1 MKSVSRY
8 LLILGLGLALTA
20 PACKKKPSGSREAQ
34 QASTAN
40 EPLASAFVLKT
51 AIAIQAAPEARAKAL
66 VALPIGSA
74 VEIYATRVA
83 DLKTPD
89 KAFWYKVKYAAAGAA
104 APVEGFISERE
115 EVLRENLLV
124 FNKKTEERVT
134 TEDAEGKSIEKVG
147 VPGVMATTSVNLR
160 KSPAM
165 NGAVIRQLKNGE
177 VLKVLAVSASTVEI
191 DKRRAEWYLVSD
203 AQGQTGYCFGGYMLA
218 GLYDELAELQGV
230 GFRFI
235 HGWATVT
242 GKNAHALRSP
252 LGADTFNLGSL
263 PMAESDKMTSDLKQG
278 TILQIDGETTK
289 STARYR
295 VLVRTEVEA
304 EFFLQRYF
312 FVAKSDVKFTGDY
325 FSISA
330 KQPHKVDLTLAKD
343 VNTYLKGD
351 VNLQCTTVLP
361 FEGGSESEKRRFYA
375 VQTALGHAKTI
386 SEDNGKLSCWGANER
401 VSLLVERKDDKNVF
415 VGKLGSAEL
424 NFTDL
429 DGDGIPEVLAESYHG
444 RAGKTLAVSRLAE
457 GRLVEVFRS
466 DASGE
471 SCVSVDFKGKYLVV
485 QRHLTDTPGQEELDY
500 CSRSLAEMLKSNKSI
515 VLSAQTREFPA
526 YLQFDG
532 SKFQSI
538 EKPADLPADPG

>member
-8 LLILGLGLALTA
+8 ILILGLALALAA
-20 PACKKKPSGSREAQ
+20 PACKKKPSGGREAQ
-34 QASTAN
+34 KASTGS
-40 EPLASAFVLKT
+40 EPLASAFVLKA
-51 AIAIQAAPEARAKAL
+51 AIAIQATPEARAKAL

-89 KAFWYKVKYAAAGAA
+89 TAFWYKVKYSAVGAA

-134 TEDAEGKSIEKVG
+134 TENAEGVSVEKVG

-160 KSPAM
+160 KSPAI

-242 GKNAHALRSP
+242 VKNAKALRAP
-252 LGADTFNLGSL
+252 VGTDTFNLSTL
-263 PMAESDKMTSDLKQG
+263 PMAQSDKPSSDLKQG
-278 TILQIDGETTK
+278 EILQIDGETTK
-289 STARYR
+289 STDRYR
-295 VLVRTEVEA
+295 VLVRFEA
-304 EFFLQRYF
+304 EPEFFIQRYYYI
-312 FVAKSDVKFTGDY
+312 AKSDVKFTGDY
-325 FSISA
+325 FSIST
-330 KQPHKVDLTLAKD
+330 KKPHKIDMALAKD

-351 VNLQCTTVLP
+351 VNLQCTRVLP
-361 FEGGSESEKRRFYA
+361 FEGGSESEKRSFFA
-375 VQTALGHAKTI
+375 IQTARGHATSI
-386 SEDNGKLSCWGANER
+386 SEENGKISCWGTNEHD
-401 VSLLVERKDDKNVF
+401 SLLVERKDGKNVF
-415 VGKLGSAEL
+415 MGSLGRGEL

-444 RAGKTLAVSRLAE
+444 RAGKTLSVSRLNE
-457 GRLVEVFRS
+457 GRLVEGFRS

-471 SCVSVDFKGKYLVV
+471 SCVSVDFKGKYLVIE
-485 QRHLTDTPGQEELDY
+485 RHMGDEASEGESDY
-500 CSRSLAEMLKSNKSI
+500 CNQSLSAMLKSNKSI
-515 VLSAQTREFPA
+515 VLSAQNREFPA
-526 YLQFDG
+526 YMQFDG
-532 SKFQSI
+532 AKFQKI